1 MSPSTKCPTGSG
13 RNKYCEMRWLLVPLS
28 WAVLVAVDWAVYG
41 DPLAYARAP
50 ADATALEWLLVP
62 LDPTVGV
69 GAAGL
74 VLLPWALGVVRTPPT
89 G

>member
-1 MSPSTKCPTGSG
+1 
-13 RNKYCEMRWLLVPLS
+13 MRWLLVPLS
-28 WAVLVAVDWAVYG
+28 WGVLVAVDYAVYG

-69 GAAGL
+69 GAAAL
-74 VLLPWALGVVRTPPT
+74 VLVPWAVTVVRTPPT

>member
-1 MSPSTKCPTGSG
+1 
-13 RNKYCEMRWLLVPLS
+13 MRWLLVPLS
-28 WAVLVAVDWAVYG
+28 WGVLAAVDWAVYG
-41 DPLAYARAP
+41 DPFRYARAP

-69 GAAGL
+69 GAAAL
-74 VLLPWALGVVRTPPT
+74 VLLPWALGVVRTPPM

>member
-1 MSPSTKCPTGSG
+1 
-13 RNKYCEMRWLLVPLS
+13 MRWLLVPLA
-28 WAVLVAVDWAVYG
+28 WVVLPAVDWLVYG

-50 ADATALEWLLVP
+50 ADATALEWLWVP

-69 GAAGL
+69 GAAAI
-74 VLLPWALGVVRTPPT
+74 VLLPWAVGVVRTEPV

>member
-1 MSPSTKCPTGSG
+1 MSASTKCPTGSG
-13 RNKYCEMRWLLVPLS
+13 RNKYCDMRWLLVPLS
-28 WAVLVAVDWAVYG
+28 WVVLGAVDWAVYG

-50 ADATALEWLLVP
+50 TDATPLEWLLVP

>member
-1 MSPSTKCPTGSG
+1 
-13 RNKYCEMRWLLVPLS
+13 MRWLLVPLS
-28 WAVLVAVDWAVYG
+28 WGVLAAVDYAVYG
-41 DPLAYARAP
+41 DPFRYARAP

-69 GAAGL
+69 GAAAL
-74 VLLPWALGVVRTPPT
+74 VLLPWAVGVVRTPPT